1 VFSHY
6 FCTTSKRES
15 RKGKNKV
22 QRLSDERVDFAFF
35 KSDIDQETEE
45 GYYGVADWK
54 FTWDE

>member
-1 VFSHY
+1 MY
-6 FCTTSKRES
+6 FHTHNDLS
-15 RKGKNKV
+15 RIGKNKV
-22 QRLSDERVDFAFF
+22 QRLSDECVDFAFF

>member
-1 VFSHY
+1 MY
-6 FCTTSKRES
+6 FHTHNDLS
-15 RKGKNKV
+15 RIGKNKV